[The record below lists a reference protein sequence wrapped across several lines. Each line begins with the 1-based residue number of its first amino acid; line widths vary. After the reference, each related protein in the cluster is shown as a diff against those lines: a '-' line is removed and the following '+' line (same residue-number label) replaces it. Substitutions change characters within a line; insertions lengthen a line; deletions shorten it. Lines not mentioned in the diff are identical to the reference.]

1 MQEEK
6 THLDVLIEQAKEESL
21 KDRFLKNKIV
31 FLIDRLAKIQED
43 IDKKNIDQNYGYL
56 AMLLYIFRYIKKE
69 VGKDLADN
77 VFKALSFTNW
87 NFDVYKDLLNA
98 EDEEKEIDILAEK
111 FIKEENFKIE
121 KEVLKSIIRD
131 TWRDLLLERDFEFDK
146 EVEKIRSY
154 KKKLYMLLNSD
165 VEKERRKIVEFLKEK
180 KAFKVDL
187 KLMNIGIVPTERCVN
202 NCRFCLVDWKPSLE
216 ERGVDLTDEDFKRIA
231 DEVIKFAGKHGL
243 IVTVTGGEPFL
254 ALDRVLYI
262 LKKAKTR
269 VDITTSAF
277 WAETKEKAG
286 EIISKLIKAAKKNK
300 NPKFWFTL
308 QLSLDAFHQE
318 VYRRNGEFKENVPLK
333 NIANIIELSQKKF
346 KELEVVLLTKYTR
359 YQDPI
364 VYLIKELEKRGFKPK
379 ITRKIY
385 DKNFKISI
393 YEKGEFKHY
402 PALMRAYMSLG
413 YGKEILIFY
422 TAVESIGKASIMH
435 EFEFPY
441 FRKRVKDFFEGK
453 NPEKLPVIGFE
464 VSDDGNV
471 YPGAHAIF
479 TYSIGNVLKSSLD
492 DIFEFACY
500 DPLIIFL
507 SLDPKKIVDIAVEVE
522 KGLEVLKE
530 KASSPFVAVYKILE
544 RPSMRL
550 YITKKLIETMYP
562 RNVVEELK
570 NNFNFKDIKKEY
582 YKNKEEEDVFI
593 YS

>member
-1 MQEEK
+1 MEEK
-6 THLDVLIEQAKEESL
+6 THLDVLIEQASEESL

-31 FLIDRLAKIQED
+31 FLIDRLAKIQEE

-56 AMLLYIFRYIKKE
+56 AMMLYVFRYIKRE
-69 VGKDLADN
+69 VGVDLADD

-87 NFDVYKDLLNA
+87 NFDIYRDMLNA
-98 EDEEKEIDILAEK
+98 KSDEEEIDILAEN
-111 FIKEENFKIE
+111 FIKEEKFNIE

-131 TWRDLLLERDFEFDK
+131 TWRDLMLERDFEFDK
-146 EVEKIRSY
+146 EVEKIRNY
-154 KKKLYMLLNSD
+154 KKKLYMLLDSD
-165 VEKERRKIVEFLKEK
+165 VENERRKIIEFLKEK
-180 KAFKVDL
+180 KVFKVDL

-216 ERGVDLTDEDFKRIA
+216 ERNVSISDDDFMKIA
-231 DEVIKFAGKHGL
+231 DEVIRFASKHGL
-243 IVTVTGGEPFL
+243 IVTITGGEPFL
-254 ALDRVLYI
+254 ALDRILYI

-269 VDITTSAF
+269 VDITTSAY
-277 WAETKEKAG
+277 WADTKDKAS

-308 QLSLDAFHQE
+308 QISLDAFHQE
-318 VYRRNGEFKENVPLK
+318 VYRSNGEFKENVPLK

-346 KELEVVLLTKYTR
+346 RELEVVLLTKYTR

-364 VYLIKELEKRGFKPK
+364 VYLIKELEKRGLKPR

-385 DKNFKISI
+385 DKNFKISV
-393 YEKGEFKHY
+393 YENGEFKLY
-402 PALMRAYMSLG
+402 PALMRAYMKLG
-413 YGKEILIFY
+413 MGREILIFY
-422 TAVESIGKASIMH
+422 TAVESIGKASILH

-441 FRKRVKDFFEGK
+441 FKKRVKDFFEGK
-453 NPEKLPVIGFE
+453 TQEKLPVIGFE

-479 TYSIGNVLKSSLD
+479 TYKIGNVLDSSLD
-492 DIFEFACY
+492 EIFEFACY

-507 SLDPKKIVDIAVEVE
+507 SFDPKKIIDLAVEVE
-522 KGLEVLKE
+522 KGLEILKE

-550 YITKKLIETMYP
+550 YITKRLIETMYP
-562 RNVVEELK
+562 KEILEELK
-570 NNFNFKDIKKEY
+570 GRFNFENLKKEY
-582 YKNKEEEDVFI
+582 YKNKEKEDVFI